1 MPGEHFLLQAVRDI
15 RSSKWYW
22 ILAKISM
29 NEKEPQVETPKMG
42 EGQATMLAVRKVYRS
57 VLSNPTSTSL
67 KLTILF
73 FSSCRA
79 LDT

>member
-1 MPGEHFLLQAVRDI
+1 
-15 RSSKWYW
+15 
-22 ILAKISM
+22 M

-42 EGQATMLAVRKVYRS
+42 EGQGTMLAVRKVYRS